1 MEKEI
6 EKLEAKKVTLHER
19 MAVVVNDFEELNQLN
34 KELKE
39 IEVLIDDK
47 TMEWLDLAER
57 A

>member
-1 MEKEI
+1 
-6 EKLEAKKVTLHER
+6 